1 MCPGV
6 PMFVVSGEALMD
18 VFAVGDTPTGVQLD
32 ARVGGSPFNVA
43 VGLARLGQPVA
54 LLAGLSTGF
63 LGQRLMRA
71 LQDEGVLT
79 DCVTALDAPTTIS
92 LIGLDERG
100 IPSYSFYGQG
110 AADRSLPLSAL
121 SLVPAS
127 VRAFHFGSYAMV
139 VDPVATTLRALV
151 ERECGRALISFDP
164 NVRLNVEPRLEP
176 WREVLRWMLPRAHL
190 LKISDEDLE
199 LIDPGRE
206 PADFA
211 AEAIACGTAAVVV
224 TRGARGAMGWTANG
238 SAEVASRQIVVVDT
252 VGAGDTFQAAMLAWL
267 SEQGR
272 LTPDGLRTLPR
283 QGLGSMLSFAADAAS
298 ITCSRQGA
306 NLPRR
311 AELRLSGDARGAAG

>member
-1 MCPGV
+1 
-6 PMFVVSGEALMD
+6 MFVVSGEALMD

-32 ARVGGSPFNVA
+32 ARIGGSPFNVA
-43 VGLARLGQPVA
+43 VGLARLGQSVA

-79 DCVTALDAPTTIS
+79 DCVMTLDAPTTLS
-92 LIGLDERG
+92 LIGLDDRG
-100 IPSYSFYGQG
+100 VPSYSFYGQG

-121 SLVPAS
+121 ALLPSSA
-127 VRAFHFGSYAMV
+127 RAFHFGSYAMV
-139 VDPVATTLRALV
+139 VDPVAMTQRALV
-151 ERECGRALISFDP
+151 DRECERSLISYDP

-176 WREVLRWMLPRAHL
+176 WREVLRWMLPRTHL
-190 LKISDEDLE
+190 LKISDEDLG

-211 AEAIACGTAAVVV
+211 SEAIAGGAAAVVV
-224 TRGARGAMGWTANG
+224 TRGARGAMGWTADG
-238 SAEVASRQIVVVDT
+238 RAEVASRPVVVVDT

-267 SEQGR
+267 AEQGR
-272 LTPDGLRTLPR
+272 LTPDGLRSLS
-283 QGLGSMLSFAADAAS
+283 QHGLGSMLSFAADAAA

-311 AELRLSGDARGAAG
+311 AELSLPGDVRTTAG